1 MKFLKDLVWITQLG
15 LSVAMPIAIFVL
27 GALWLRNRYHL
38 GAWILVLGIVLG
50 LYSGFSA
57 FRSFAK
63 IMEQTH
69 KDKDKK
75 DKTPPV
81 SFREHD

>member
-1 MKFLKDLVWITQLG
+1 MKYLKDLVWITQLG

-27 GALWLRNRYHL
+27 GALWLRDRYHM

-57 FRSFAK
+57 FRSFYK
-63 IMEQTH
+63 IMEQSH
-69 KDKDKK
+69 KPKDEKK
-75 DKTPPV
+75 PPV